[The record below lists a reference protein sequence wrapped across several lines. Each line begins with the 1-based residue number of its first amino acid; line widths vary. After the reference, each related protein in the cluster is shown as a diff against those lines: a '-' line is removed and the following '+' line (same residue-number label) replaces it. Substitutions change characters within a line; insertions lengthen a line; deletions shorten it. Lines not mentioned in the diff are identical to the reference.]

1 MNQLAALIYITTK
14 FINRMSELTTTPEQK
29 TELANF
35 ANAVNVIID
44 TCTAD
49 KLKSETKPQPPK
61 EVSENGTNQLQ
72 ALTQK

>member
-14 FINRMSELTTTPEQK
+14 FINRMNELTTTPEQK

-35 ANAVNVIID
+35 ANAVNVIIE

-49 KLKSETKPQPPK
+49 KLKSEPNSPK

-72 ALTQK
+72 TFTQK